1 MAAMPSQ
8 HARGTN
14 VGCGSSAQPS
24 PTSDALLE
32 GTQALDRHDCLCR
45 LGFDSHESSEQMTLL
60 WPTRILH
67 AGLDRAQTGDSGF
80 ANVSH
85 FMRDHRSQ
93 VVQNHCDCFLPQV
106 RLCGDS
112 MHEARL
118 GQDRTCSGGR
128 NRTVWYGITPS
139 FFLGLA
145 NGILFDLPCMGIWLS

>member
-8 HARGTN
+8 HARGKN

-67 AGLDRAQTGDSGF
+67 AGLDRAQTGDGDLAS
-80 ANVSH
+80 VSDWL
-85 FMRDHRSQ
+85 RGRRS
-93 VVQNHCDCFLPQV
+93 
-106 RLCGDS
+106 
-112 MHEARL
+112 EA
-118 GQDRTCSGGR
+118 G
-128 NRTVWYGITPS
+128 
-139 FFLGLA
+139 
-145 NGILFDLPCMGIWLS
+145 